1 MEKVEKQLPP
11 KLKRVYVEE
20 PRPTKDTRFCAGCRS
35 TKDIDEFHRKC
46 KYFKSCNDCSA
57 KNMMKYARGEIPPST
72 KKTPE
77 EIRAYNQ
84 RYYWSKQEEIN
95 ARVYSNVKERR
106 KISYNIKTICP
117 FCMNEISKEYL
128 RKHIRNGKCKSLHDT
143 LEKKLFVNTTNEIR
157 KLPRI
162 M

>member
-1 MEKVEKQLPP
+1 ML
-11 KLKRVYVEE
+11 
-20 PRPTKDTRFCAGCRS
+20 
-35 TKDIDEFHRKC
+35 
-46 KYFKSCNDCSA
+46 
-57 KNMMKYARGEIPPST
+57 KYARGEIPPI

-84 RYYWSKQEEIN
+84 QYYWSKQEEIN

-106 KISYNIKTICP
+106 KISYHMKTICP

-143 LEKKLFVNTTNEIR
+143 LEKKLFVNSMVEL
-157 KLPRI
+157 KKK
-162 M
+162 MKWK

>member
-20 PRPTKDTRFCAGCRS
+20 PRPTKEDRKCNSCYKTL
-35 TKDIDEFHRKC
+35 DIDVFFRKG
-46 KYFKSCNDCSA
+46 KYFKSCGACSEKKA
-57 KNMMKYARGEIPPST
+57 RKYVSGEIPSI
-72 KKTPE
+72 KKTPD

-84 RYYWSKQEEIN
+84 RYYWSKQEELN

-106 KISYNIKTICP
+106 KISYNMKTICP
-117 FCMNEISKEYL
+117 YCINEISKEYL

-157 KLPRI
+157 KFSRI